1 MTDSNSVRIKRVPL
15 IRLHWFAKLNMKIH
29 QEDPI
34 FKKAQESRKS
44 KIKFYFNFTS
54 KLARQSRFV
63 LLENGKVAGSLSL
76 EKRKHSFF
84 VYAVGVKKEYRRKGY
99 GSILMKFTE
108 DFTRKKNKNFICFSV
123 LLENKP
129 AVKMYE
135 KLEYH
140 SQGVGLTLV
149 RLFLWKIKPIKQE
162 SEISDKI
169 SFRKLSK
176 LNEIKKLAYFWWAKE
191 IEALAG
197 TDAMH
202 ISIEDSILDL
212 DFNQEW
218 PTFEIKTNEK
228 PTGLIIII
236 PSDFFQTAVLFS
248 DPNSTWSIKWFFN
261 LLEFIMKQKIVQ
273 MKNTGNKNSS
283 TIKLEKSSVLQ
294 IFLTHQ
300 HKDNII
306 SNLASDTVI
315 HDSTEDRQ
323 IFFKKL
329 D

>member
-1 MTDSNSVRIKRVPL
+1 MDSNSIQIKRVPL
-15 IRLHWFAKLNMKIH
+15 IRLHWFTKLNMKIH

-34 FKKAQESRKS
+34 FRKAQESRKN
-44 KIKFYFNFTS
+44 KINFYFSLAS
-54 KLARQSRFV
+54 KLARQFRFV

-108 DFTRKKNKNFICFSV
+108 DFTRKKNKKFICFSV
-123 LLENKP
+123 LLENMP

-140 SQGVGLTLV
+140 SQGVGLTLI
-149 RLFLWKIKPIKQE
+149 RLLLWKIKTIKQE
-162 SEISDKI
+162 SENSDKI
-169 SFRKLSK
+169 SFRKITK
-176 LNEIKKLAYFWWAKE
+176 LKEIKKLAYFWWAKE

-197 TDAMH
+197 SDAMH
-202 ISIEDSILDL
+202 ISLEDSILDL
-212 DFNQEW
+212 DFNPEW
-218 PTFEIKTNEK
+218 PTYEIKTDEK
-228 PTGLIIII
+228 PTGLMIII

-248 DPNSTWSIKWFFN
+248 DPHITWRTKWFSN
-261 LLEFIMKQKIVQ
+261 LLEFIMKQKIVHL
-273 MKNTGNKNSS
+273 KNVGNKNSS
-283 TIKLEKSSVLQ
+283 TIKLEKSSILQ

-306 SNLASDTVI
+306 SNFASDVVV
-315 HDSTEDRQ
+315 HDTTDDRQ

>member
-1 MTDSNSVRIKRVPL
+1 
-15 IRLHWFAKLNMKIH
+15 MKIH

-44 KIKFYFNFTS
+44 KISFYFNFAS
-54 KLARQSRFV
+54 KLARQFRFV
-63 LLENGKVAGSLSL
+63 LLENGKIAATLSL

-84 VYAVGVKKEYRRKGY
+84 VYAIGVKKEYRRKGY

-140 SQGVGLTLV
+140 SQGVGLTLI
-149 RLFLWKIKPIKQE
+149 RLFLWKLKTIKQE

-169 SFRKLSK
+169 SLRKLSK
-176 LNEIKKLAYFWWAKE
+176 LSEIKKIAYYWWAKE
-191 IEALAG
+191 VEALAG

-212 DFNQEW
+212 DFNPEW

-248 DPNSTWSIKWFFN
+248 DPNNTWSIKWFFN

>member
-1 MTDSNSVRIKRVPL
+1 MTDSHSIRIKRVPL
-15 IRLHWFAKLNMKIH
+15 IRLHWFTKLNMKIH

-34 FKKAQESRKS
+34 FEKAQESRKS
-44 KIKFYFNFTS
+44 KISFYFNFAS
-54 KLARQSRFV
+54 KLARQFRFV

-84 VYAVGVKKEYRRKGY
+84 VYAIGVKKEYRRKGY

-108 DFTRKKNKNFICFSV
+108 DFTRKKNKNFVCFSV

-129 AVKMYE
+129 AIKMYE

-149 RLFLWKIKPIKQE
+149 RLFLWKIKTIKQD

-169 SFRKLSK
+169 SFRKLVK

-191 IEALAG
+191 VEALAG
-197 TDAMH
+197 TDAMYV
-202 ISIEDSILDL
+202 SLEDSILDL
-212 DFNQEW
+212 DFNPDW
-218 PTFEIKTNEK
+218 PTYEIKTNEK
-228 PTGLIIII
+228 STGLMIII

-248 DPNSTWSIKWFFN
+248 DPHSTWRIKWFFN
-261 LLEFIMKQKIVQ
+261 LLEFIMKQKIIL

-283 TIKLEKSSVLQ
+283 TMKLEKSSVLQ

-300 HKDNII
+300 HKDNLI
-306 SNLASDTVI
+306 SNLASDMVI

>member
-1 MTDSNSVRIKRVPL
+1 MN
-15 IRLHWFAKLNMKIH
+15 IH

-44 KIKFYFNFTS
+44 KIKFYCNFAS
-54 KLARQSRFV
+54 KLAKQSRFV

-76 EKRKHSFF
+76 EKRKQSIF
-84 VYAVGVKKEYRRKGY
+84 VYAVGVTKEYRRKGY
-99 GSILMKFTE
+99 GTVLMKFTE
-108 DFTRKKNKNFICFSV
+108 DFTRKKNKNFVCFSV
-123 LLENKP
+123 LLENK
-129 AVKMYE
+129 AAIKMYE

-162 SEISDKI
+162 SEITNKI

-197 TDAMH
+197 TDAMN
-202 ISIEDSILDL
+202 ISTEDSILEL
-212 DFNQEW
+212 DFNPDW
-218 PTFEIKTNEK
+218 PTFEIKTNRK
-228 PTGLIIII
+228 PTGLMIII
-236 PSDFFQTAVLFS
+236 PSDSFQTVVLFS
-248 DPNSTWSIKWFFN
+248 EPQSTWKKNWFYN
-261 LLEFIMKQKIVQ
+261 LLDIIMKQKIVH
-273 MKNTGNKNSS
+273 MRNTGKKNSS
-283 TIKLEKSSVLQ
+283 TIKLDKSSVLQ

-300 HKDNII
+300 HKDSLI
-306 SNLASDTVI
+306 SNLASGMVI

>member
-1 MTDSNSVRIKRVPL
+1 
-15 IRLHWFAKLNMKIH
+15 MKIH

-44 KIKFYFNFTS
+44 RIKFYFNFTS

-63 LLENGKVAGSLSL
+63 LLENGEVAGSLSL

-84 VYAVGVKKEYRRKGY
+84 VYAVGVKKEFRRKGY

-123 LLENKP
+123 LLENKA

-149 RLFLWKIKPIKQE
+149 RLFFWKIKTLKKE

-169 SFRKLSK
+169 SFRKLTK
-176 LNEIKKLAYFWWAKE
+176 LSEIKKLAYFWWAKE
-191 IEALAG
+191 VEAIAG
-197 TDAMH
+197 TDAMY

-212 DFNQEW
+212 DFNPDW

-228 PTGLIIII
+228 PTGLMIII

-248 DPNSTWSIKWFFN
+248 DPHKTWSKKWFFN
-261 LLEFIMKQKIVQ
+261 LLEFITKQKIVH
-273 MKNTGNKNSS
+273 MKNTGNKNTS

-300 HKDNII
+300 HKDNIV